1 MIVLDY
7 KRIINEN
14 YTIMNGYNLT
24 KVFEINKRLVVADSI
39 EQAIALF
46 HLFTVDDVR
55 DVRQVGS
62 TECMLPNYNA
72 IIAEPV
78 TCSCRQWELTD
89 ITFTGVDEQTDIN
102 RLVSIQE
109 RFPKAEFGVLM
120 SRHWQDN
127 GPRFMSPESIEK
139 LRGRGLRLSAH
150 LCGGFARDVF
160 RMGGLYNIDADF
172 RYLLGF
178 FRRIQL
184 NVSASDVDI
193 VHSGQFMP
201 VTAHEVII
209 QQGSSH
215 DIFKLCHIACG
226 DTVSILLDQS
236 GGTGKDTPIEVPAY
250 LQHCH
255 VGYAGGIGPDN
266 VIEKLREITASEF
279 TGRFWIDM
287 ESGVRTD
294 DRFDLDKVEQVCQ
307 QVYDEFCNEKG

>member
-24 KVFEINKRLVVADSI
+24 KVFEINKHLVVADSI

-62 TECMLPNYNA
+62 TECMLTNYNA

-89 ITFTGVDEQTDIN
+89 ITFTGVDEQTDID

-150 LCGGFARDVF
+150 LCGGFARNVF
-160 RMGGLYNIDADF
+160 RMGGSIILMPT
-172 RYLLGF
+172 
-178 FRRIQL
+178 
-184 NVSASDVDI
+184 SDTFLVFPS
-193 VHSGQFMP
+193 H
-201 VTAHEVII
+201 TA
-209 QQGSSH
+209 
-215 DIFKLCHIACG
+215 K
-226 DTVSILLDQS
+226 
-236 GGTGKDTPIEVPAY
+236 
-250 LQHCH
+250 
-255 VGYAGGIGPDN
+255 
-266 VIEKLREITASEF
+266 R
-279 TGRFWIDM
+279 
-287 ESGVRTD
+287 
-294 DRFDLDKVEQVCQ
+294 VCQ
-307 QVYDEFCNEKG
+307 RRGYCSLGSVYACHGA

>member
-1 MIVLDY
+1 
-7 KRIINEN
+7 
-14 YTIMNGYNLT
+14 MNGYNLT
-24 KVFEINKRLVVADSI
+24 KVFEINKHLVVADSI
-39 EQAIALF
+39 EQAIALYN
-46 HLFTVDDVR
+46 LFTVDDVR

-62 TECMLPNYNA
+62 TECMLTNYNA

-89 ITFTGVDEQTDIN
+89 ITFTGVDEQTDID

-150 LCGGFARDVF
+150 LCGGFARDMF
-160 RMGGLYNIDADF
+160 YKDGFYNIDKE
-172 RYLLGF
+172 YPLLLEM

-184 NVSASDVDI
+184 NVSTCDPGI
-193 VHSGQFMP
+193 VGSGCFMP

-215 DIFKLCHIACG
+215 AIFNLCHTACG

-250 LQHCH
+250 LRRCH